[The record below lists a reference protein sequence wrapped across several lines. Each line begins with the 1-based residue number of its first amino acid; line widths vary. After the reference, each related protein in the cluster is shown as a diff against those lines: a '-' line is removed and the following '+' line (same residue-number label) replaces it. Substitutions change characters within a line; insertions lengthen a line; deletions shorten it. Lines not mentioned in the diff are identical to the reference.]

1 MANNLKDH
9 LKEVA
14 DAIRAKKGTT
24 DLINPQDFA
33 TEISAISGGG
43 SGESGGSGEGGGSNI
58 EYLDVSGV
66 QEGQL
71 RNFLVAF
78 ASTLNIEITEGGLA
92 GAKMT
97 GVTWGY
103 LDLMLDSAV
112 NPNWAKAISIDFTTN
127 IIQEQGGQ
135 QMAMTIREI
144 MTILGLNQ
152 AEIDAIPRI
161 TKEQF
166 YDLNA

>member
-1 MANNLKDH
+1 MLKNFV
-9 LKEVA
+9 KGIA
-14 DAIRAKKGTT
+14 DAIRRKEGST
-24 DLINPQDFA
+24 DLISPMDFA
-33 TEISAISGGG
+33 QRIDNLQVGGG
-43 SGESGGSGEGGGSNI
+43 GTNESSI

-78 ASTLNIEITEGGLA
+78 ASTLNIEITEGGLV

-152 AEIDAIPRI
+152 ADIDAIPRL

-166 YDLNA
+166 YDLTT

>member
-1 MANNLKDH
+1 MLKNFV
-9 LKEVA
+9 KGIA
-14 DAIRAKKGTT
+14 DAIRRKEGST
-24 DLINPQDFA
+24 DLISPMDFA
-33 TEISAISGGG
+33 QRIDNLQVGGG
-43 SGESGGSGEGGGSNI
+43 TDESSI

-103 LDLMLDSAV
+103 LDFMLDSAV

-135 QMAMTIREI
+135 QMAMTIREM

-152 AEIDAIPRI
+152 ADIDAIPRI